1 MRKRILAY
9 IKYMNARLERLE
21 REAAGK
27 GTGRSSDNGAGADE
41 TGAGAAKTG
50 TGMQDG
56 VSEELEKLKAE
67 HLTQIAF
74 FQHERLIHLIV
85 TVLFAILEFMSL
97 FLCMLVPNIGTM
109 LLTIAVLVLLI
120 PYIRHYYLLENEV
133 QRMYEQYDRL
143 QGLIGKDSFSL

>member
-27 GTGRSSDNGAGADE
+27 GTGRSCDNGAGADE
-41 TGAGAAKTG
+41 TG

-143 QGLIGKDSFSL
+143 QGLIDKDSFSL

>member
-27 GTGRSSDNGAGADE
+27 GTGRSSDN
-41 TGAGAAKTG
+41 GAGAAKTG

-143 QGLIGKDSFSL
+143 QGLIDKDSFSL